1 MFWLCFAGIWIFDVD
16 VLVFC
21 IYCSHNILYIHRTYQ
36 QIEREQKFT
45 GFGTVRVRITM
56 MIMRLLLTCLPRFWQ
71 CEGSHTLTHTPLIII
86 VWAGLSKQVLV
97 LMFCMEGINIFYLL
111 EVKKIKGEGDYEDQ
125 TWDPTERS
133 TIGWQ
138 RMIYHWLAEGEY
150 RRSIIGWRWD
160 NGVMPLGRVAGVHH
174 YL

>member
-71 CEGSHTLTHTPLIII
+71 CEGSHTLTHTPLLII

-111 EVKKIKGEGDYEDQ
+111 EVEKIKGGGGLWRPDV
-125 TWDPTERS
+125 RS
-133 TIGWQ
+133 NGE
-138 RMIYHWLAEGEY
+138 IYHWLAKNDG
-150 RRSIIGWRWD
+150 D
-160 NGVMPLGRVAGVHH
+160 LPLAGGGRITEIYHWLAVG
-174 YL
+174 